1 MTLLLL
7 LACVPHVQ
15 DSDSTKTP
23 DGDDSGPASGA
34 QLAIA
39 TTDYQTGAL
48 ALWDSG
54 TGVLSDSVLLTS
66 SDNAVAA
73 ADGKLFVMG
82 RSSENTVR
90 MYGDDLDQPEA
101 EFSTGDATNPQDV
114 ALCGDH
120 IVVALYET
128 NYLGL
133 YSLSGQ
139 PAGQVD
145 LSAWGDG
152 DGGPEADDL
161 YLSPEGYLY
170 VSLNRL
176 NATYRAEG
184 NGRLLKVDCS
194 SGEVVDDWE
203 VSPNASIYPDARHP
217 GSFLIGGG
225 NYFAEGSAQMELD
238 GWVQSFTTA
247 TDTLSEP
254 LLTEED
260 FGANLGF
267 VSNED
272 DGSRVVISDN
282 GYQWELSCVAAD
294 GTRTPALEGNIYL
307 SSAIFGPDGRLWLA
321 ARPGFGE
328 GSSTEG
334 VIAFDPATCHA
345 GEPLVTALPPSSLA
359 WR

>member
-1 MTLLLL
+1 MTLLLV
-7 LACVPHVQ
+7 LACVPRVE
-15 DSDSTKTP
+15 DSTKTP
-23 DGDDSGPASGA
+23 AEDDSGPTSGE

-48 ALWDSG
+48 ALWDNG
-54 TGVLSDSVLLTS
+54 TEILSDSVLLTS
-66 SDNAVAA
+66 SDNAVASSA
-73 ADGKLFVMG
+73 GKLFVLG

-90 MYGDDLDQPEA
+90 MYGDDLNAPEA
-101 EFSTGDATNPQDV
+101 EFSTGDASNPQDV
-114 ALCGDH
+114 VLCGDR
-120 IVVALYET
+120 IVVALYEA

-133 YSLSGQ
+133 FTLSGQ

-145 LSAWGDG
+145 LSTWDDG

-161 YLSPEGYLY
+161 YLSPEGFLY

-176 NATYRAEG
+176 NASYRAET
-184 NGRLLKVDCS
+184 NGRLVKVDCS
-194 SGEVVDDWE
+194 SWEVVGDWE
-203 VSPNASIYPDARHP
+203 VSPNASIYPDGRHP

-254 LLTEED
+254 LLTEEEY
-260 FGANLGF
+260 GANLGF
-267 VSNED
+267 VSIED
-272 DGSRVVISDN
+272 DGSLVVMSDD
-282 GYQWELSCVAAD
+282 GYQWDLSCVATD
-294 GTRTPALEGNIYL
+294 GTRTKAMGGNVYL
-307 SSAIFGPDGRLWLA
+307 SDATFGPDGLLWLA
-321 ARPGFGE
+321 VRPGFGA

-334 VIAFDPATCHA
+334 VVAVDPATCHA
-345 GEPLVTALPPSSLA
+345 GKPLVTALPPSNLT